1 MNTPCP
7 LASPAFPEASWEG
20 LRACDPI
27 WIAGAAVDALIAEA
41 RLTPKPGLVDGR
53 GSGCHTDLSLDLMER
68 SARSL
73 GPCFQA
79 MTRAAA
85 VGHPGPGLRETLAAI
100 GRDGEQAMY
109 AATEGVNTHKGAIFA
124 LGLLVAAAVMATD
137 SADAAQVAR
146 LAAAI
151 AAYRDGNAPDL
162 GQTNGGRAMRRYRVV
177 GALGEARAGFPHV
190 VDAAL
195 PALWASRRHGADE
208 NCARLDAL
216 MAIMADL
223 DDTCL
228 LHRGGT
234 AALDAAKA
242 GAREVLDRGGT
253 ASTAGRFA
261 LDHLDHTLRTRNVSP
276 GGSGDLLAATL
287 FLDVLANPS
296 SPLPRVDIDQHGEPQ
311 PWNY

>member
-1 MNTPCP
+1 MNTPFP
-7 LASPAFPEASWEG
+7 LARPAFPEASREDV
-20 LRACDPI
+20 RACDPT
-27 WIAGAAVDALIAEA
+27 WIAGIAVDAMIAEA

-53 GSGCHTDLSLDLMER
+53 GSGCHADLSLDLMER

-73 GPCFQA
+73 RPCFQGMA
-79 MTRAAA
+79 RAAT

-100 GRDGEQAMY
+100 GREGEQAMY

-124 LGLLVAAAVMATD
+124 LGLLVAGAVMATD
-137 SADAAQVAR
+137 PADAAQVAR

-151 AAYRDGNAPDL
+151 AAHRDGNAPDP
-162 GQTNGGRAMRRYRVV
+162 GQTNGGRAMRRYHVV
-177 GALGEARAGFPHV
+177 GALGEAQAGFPHV

-195 PALWASRRHGADE
+195 PALRMSRRRGADE
-208 NCARLDAL
+208 DCARLDAL

-234 AALDAAKA
+234 AALDAAKT
-242 GAREVLDRGGT
+242 GAQEVLARGGT
-253 ASTAGRFA
+253 ANAAGRAA
-261 LDHLDHTLRTRNVSP
+261 LDRLDRTLRNRNVSP

-287 FLDVLANPS
+287 FLDVLATPS
-296 SPLPRVDIDQHGEPQ
+296 STPPRVDIDQHGEPQ